1 VIVLNVLQL
10 IPTLDRSGAEK
21 QMVMLAKGLP
31 RDRFRVEV
39 AALTRSGPLEAE
51 LDAAGIPVTVIG
63 KSLKLDPIALARLA
77 RFLKAG
83 SFDVVQT
90 WIFAANTYG
99 RVASRL
105 AGIPVVVVAEMAVDL
120 WKGRF
125 DRLVDR
131 RLATWCDRLV
141 GNSHAVV
148 DFYRGLGVPD
158 DRLAMIYS
166 GVSDE
171 EPPPVDPQAVRAEFG
186 FAPEAPLVLFAGR
199 LAEQKR
205 VDDLLKALD
214 LLQHVQPDVC
224 TLIAGDGP
232 LRERLEETAH
242 GYHLDDKVRFLG
254 HRNDVPRLLAA
265 ADLLV
270 LPSSY
275 EGLPNVVLEAMRFR
289 KPVVATAAPGT
300 TEVVVDGET
309 GLLVPVG
316 DVIVMTRAIRDLV
329 RDPALARRL
338 GEAGRARAEAH
349 FGADTMVAHFAEL
362 YEHLARSKGIGGM

>member
-1 VIVLNVLQL
+1 MTQVLKVLQL

-31 RDRFRVEV
+31 RNRFRVEV

-105 AGIPVVVVAEMAVDL
+105 AGVPVVVVAEMAVDL

-125 DRLVDR
+125 DRLVNR

-148 DFYRGLGVPD
+148 NFYRGLGVPD

-166 GVSDE
+166 GVGDE
-171 EPPPVDPQAVRAEFG
+171 EPPPVDPCAVRAEFG
-186 FAPEAPLVLFAGR
+186 FAPRRRWSCSPAGW
-199 LAEQKR
+199 
-205 VDDLLKALD
+205 
-214 LLQHVQPDVC
+214 
-224 TLIAGDGP
+224 
-232 LRERLEETAH
+232 
-242 GYHLDDKVRFLG
+242 
-254 HRNDVPRLLAA
+254 
-265 ADLLV
+265 
-270 LPSSY
+270 PS
-275 EGLPNVVLEAMRFR
+275 
-289 KPVVATAAPGT
+289 
-300 TEVVVDGET
+300 
-309 GLLVPVG
+309 
-316 DVIVMTRAIRDLV
+316 
-329 RDPALARRL
+329 
-338 GEAGRARAEAH
+338 
-349 FGADTMVAHFAEL
+349 
-362 YEHLARSKGIGGM
+362 RSAWTIS